1 MRDHDDRIG
10 DAAQS
15 IAEAMTA
22 LARAMCLLG
31 FSEGK
36 ETVQH
41 AHGLVREAHQ
51 HIQQHNDL

>member
-1 MRDHDDRIG
+1 
-10 DAAQS
+10 
-15 IAEAMTA
+15 
-22 LARAMCLLG
+22 MCLLG